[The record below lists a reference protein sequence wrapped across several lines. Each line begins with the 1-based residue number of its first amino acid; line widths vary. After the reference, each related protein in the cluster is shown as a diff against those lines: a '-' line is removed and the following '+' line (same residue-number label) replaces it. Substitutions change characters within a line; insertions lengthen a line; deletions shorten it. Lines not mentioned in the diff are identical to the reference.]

1 MSLNPK
7 EYEVHI
13 TSKDT
18 FGHDVVDQLLRF
30 GKYENVQVK
39 QGTLPHLKFPFT
51 VYITLEADE
60 APMPSAQV
68 RVFDYKKREVFANVL
83 LEELKKKEKLA
94 EKEAKKADGE
104 SKANFS
110 VEQEEKEEDDP
121 NDKSL
126 ALNPSGEHWTKEQ
139 LEDLEWSVFKKVL
152 KQSFGIT
159 GRNRP
164 QMTKNYLEAV
174 EKVSK
179 EAESQ

>member
-30 GKYENVQVK
+30 GKYDNVQVK
-39 QGTLPHLKFPFT
+39 QGTLPHLKFPYT
-51 VYITLEADE
+51 VYLTLEADE

-94 EKEAKKADGE
+94 EKEAKKVDSEA
-104 SKANFS
+104 KANFS
-110 VEQEEKEEDDP
+110 VEQEEKEED
-121 NDKSL
+121 NSAL
-126 ALNPSGEHWTKEQ
+126 ALNPEGKPWTKEQ
-139 LEDLEWSVFKKVL
+139 LEDLEWEVL
-152 KQSFGIT
+152 KRVASTKGIK
-159 GRNRP
+159 GRER
-164 QMTKNYLEAV
+164 QKISKLYLEAV
-174 EKVSK
+174 AK

>member
-51 VYITLEADE
+51 VCLTLEADE

-83 LEELKKKEKLA
+83 MEELKKKEKLA
-94 EKEAKKADGE
+94 EKEAKKGNSEAIH
-104 SKANFS
+104 FS
-110 VEQEEKEEDDP
+110 VEQEEKEED
-121 NDKSL
+121 NSAL
-126 ALNPSGEHWTKEQ
+126 ALNPEGNPWTKEQ
-139 LEDLEWSVFKKVL
+139 LDDLEWEIFKRVMKV
-152 KQSFGIT
+152 SFDIK
-159 GRNRP
+159 GRDR
-164 QMTKNYLEAV
+164 QKMTRTYLEAV
-174 EKVSK
+174 AK

>member
-30 GKYENVQVK
+30 GKYDNVQVK

-51 VYITLEADE
+51 VYLTLESDE

-83 LEELKKKEKLA
+83 MEELKKKEKLA

-104 SKANFS
+104 GKANFS
-110 VEQEEKEEDDP
+110 VEQEEKEED
-121 NDKSL
+121 NSAL
-126 ALNPSGEHWTKEQ
+126 ALNPAGEPWTKEQ
-139 LEDLEWSVFKKVL
+139 LDDLEWDTFKKVM
-152 KQSFGIT
+152 KVSFDIK
-159 GRNRP
+159 GRDR
-164 QMTKNYLEAV
+164 QKMTRTYLEAV
-174 EKVSK
+174 AK
-179 EAESQ
+179 EAQSQ